1 MQLRIDNI
9 YKSYNKKFV
18 VNGVSLYIN
27 QGEIVGL
34 LGPNGAGKTTTFYST
49 IGMISPDKGNI
60 FLDDLNIT
68 KYPMYKR
75 AQMGISYLSQE
86 PSIFRKLTVE
96 ENIMAIIEFLPISK
110 KEKKE
115 KLDMLLE
122 DLNLT
127 HLRKRLAYS
136 LSGGEK
142 RRVEIGRALVNTPKF
157 VLFDEP
163 FVGIDPIA
171 VDDIQKIAF
180 DLKDRGFGILIT
192 DHNVRETLEI
202 IDRAYI
208 VSKGQLLLE
217 GTANELI
224 NSEEARRVYLGEKF
238 NM

>member
-1 MQLRIDNI
+1 MKLRVENI
-9 YKSYNKKFV
+9 QKSYGKKFV
-18 VNGVSLYIN
+18 VKGVSLN
-27 QGEIVGL
+27 VSQGEIVGL

-49 IGMISPDKGNI
+49 VGMIKPNSGNI
-60 FLDDLNIT
+60 YLDDLDIT
-68 KYPMYKR
+68 DLPMYKR
-75 AQMGISYLSQE
+75 AQLGISYLSQE

-96 ENIMAIIEFLPISK
+96 QNVMSIIEFLPISK
-110 KEKKE
+110 KQKKE

-122 DLNLT
+122 DLGLT

-142 RRVEIGRALVNTPKF
+142 RRVEICRALVNTPKF
-157 VLFDEP
+157 VLLDEP

-180 DLKDRGFGILIT
+180 DLKARGFGILIT

-208 VSKGQLLLE
+208 ICEGKLLLT
-217 GTANELI
+217 GTADELI

-238 NM
+238 SM

>member
-1 MQLRIDNI
+1 MQLKIDNI

-18 VNGVSLYIN
+18 VNGISLYIN

-34 LGPNGAGKTTTFYST
+34 LGPNGAGKTTTFYSI
-49 IGMISPDKGNI
+49 IGMISPNSGNI
-60 FLDDLNIT
+60 YLDDLNIT

-75 AQMGISYLSQE
+75 AQLGISYLAQE

-96 ENIMAIIEFLPISK
+96 QNIMAIIEFLDISK
-110 KEKKE
+110 NEKKE
-115 KLDMLLE
+115 KLYGLLE
-122 DLNLT
+122 ELNLT

-142 RRVEIGRALVNTPKF
+142 RRVEIARALVNTPKF

-180 DLKDRGFGILIT
+180 DLKSRGFGILIT

-217 GTANELI
+217 GTAIDLI
-224 NSEEARRVYLGEKF
+224 NNEEARRVYLGEKF

>member
-1 MQLRIDNI
+1 MQLRVENI
-9 YKSYNKKFV
+9 QKSYGKKFV
-18 VNGVSLYIN
+18 LKGVSLN
-27 QGEIVGL
+27 VRQGEIVGL

-49 IGMISPDKGNI
+49 VGMIKPNSGNI
-60 FLDDLNIT
+60 YLDDLDIT
-68 KYPMYKR
+68 EFPMYKR
-75 AQMGISYLSQE
+75 AQLGISYLSQE

-96 ENIMAIIEFLPISK
+96 QNVMSIIEFLPISK
-110 KEKKE
+110 KQKKE

-122 DLNLT
+122 DLTLT

-142 RRVEIGRALVNTPKF
+142 RRVEICRALVNTPKF
-157 VLFDEP
+157 VLLDEP

-180 DLKDRGFGILIT
+180 DLKARGFGILIT

-208 VSKGQLLLE
+208 ICEGKLLLS
-217 GTANELI
+217 GTADELI

-238 NM
+238 SM

>member
-1 MQLRIDNI
+1 MELE
-9 YKSYNKKFV
+9 K
-18 VNGVSLYIN
+18 
-27 QGEIVGL
+27 L
-34 LGPNGAGKTTTFYST
+34 LLYST
-49 IGMISPDKGNI
+49 IGMISPDRGNV
-60 FLDDLNIT
+60 FLDNVNIT

-75 AQMGISYLSQE
+75 ARMGISYLAQE

-115 KLDMLLE
+115 KLDNLLE
-122 DLNLT
+122 ELSLS
-127 HLRKRLAYS
+127 HLRKRLAFS

-171 VDDIQKIAF
+171 VDDIQKVAF
-180 DLKDRGFGILIT
+180 SLRDRGFGILIT

-208 VSKGQLLLE
+208 VSKGKILLE
-217 GTANELI
+217 GTKEELLH
-224 NSEEARRVYLGEKF
+224 SEEARRVYLGENF

>member
-1 MQLRIDNI
+1 MQLKIENI

-18 VNGVSLYIN
+18 VNGVSLYVD

-49 IGMISPDKGNI
+49 IGMISPDRGNV
-60 FLDDLNIT
+60 FLDNVNIT

-75 AQMGISYLSQE
+75 ARMGISYLAQE

-115 KLDMLLE
+115 KLDNLLE
-122 DLNLT
+122 ELSLS
-127 HLRKRLAYS
+127 HLRKRLAFS

-171 VDDIQKIAF
+171 VDDIQKVAF
-180 DLKDRGFGILIT
+180 SLRDRGFGILIT

-208 VSKGQLLLE
+208 VSKGKILLE
-217 GTANELI
+217 GTKEELLH
-224 NSEEARRVYLGEKF
+224 SEEARRVYLGENF